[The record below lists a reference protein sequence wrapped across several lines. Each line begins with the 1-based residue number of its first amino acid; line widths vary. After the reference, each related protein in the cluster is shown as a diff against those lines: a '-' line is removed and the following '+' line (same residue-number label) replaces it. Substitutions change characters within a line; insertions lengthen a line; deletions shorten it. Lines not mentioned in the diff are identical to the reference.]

1 MNRNIFK
8 IYFLFILIFILTS
21 CKTKDL
27 TMTRPFREAT
37 EYAMSDYFMEPPS
50 FKYLIGKASAFCKSG
65 NEDYSFYLNF
75 RWVYDSAF
83 WLSISP
89 GLGIEAIRILLTKDS
104 LFYFDRTK
112 QEYLTESRQNLEEQW
127 KLLLDFKFLQ
137 TVLSGKLFKPIDTLS
152 YICKLTEEGIY
163 LTNNEYNKANR
174 ILPYFNFIDTFNI
187 FLDGKTHT
195 IKKMKFQVNSKKPI
209 VVEINYK
216 DYVLMNERYFP
227 KEYSIAILN
236 DKHSSLDFK
245 IEKLQKVEQVL
256 LPFHIP
262 STYKSLYAK

>member
-1 MNRNIFK
+1 MNRNFSK

-37 EYAMSDYFMEPPS
+37 GYAMSDYFMEPPS
-50 FKYLIGKASAFCKSG
+50 FKYLIGKASAFYKSG

-152 YICKLTEEGIY
+152 YICKLTEESIY

-187 FLDGKTHT
+187 FLDEKTHT

-216 DYVLMNERYFP
+216 DYVLMDERYFP